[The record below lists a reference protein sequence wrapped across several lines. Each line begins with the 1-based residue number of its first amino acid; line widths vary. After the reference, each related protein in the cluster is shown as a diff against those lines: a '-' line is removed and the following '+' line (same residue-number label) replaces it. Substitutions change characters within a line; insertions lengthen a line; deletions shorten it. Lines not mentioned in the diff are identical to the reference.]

1 MSNIF
6 ELQKGKLEFSADR
19 IIITDNAVR
28 QKRVRLFTS
37 GIWIFYGILSVLR
50 YVRTGD
56 EFLLW
61 TGLLIGIGHLIVFI
75 AFLFR
80 SVKSEITMEEV
91 RSMKFKS
98 RFNNDFLDIKLKSGR
113 VRRVSQVDD
122 TEELQEYLDKISAK

>member
-1 MSNIF
+1 MNNIF

-19 IIITDNAVR
+19 IIISDNAVR

-50 YVRTGD
+50 YARTGD

-61 TGLLIGIGHLIVFI
+61 TGLFIGIGHLVVFI

-91 RSMKFKS
+91 KSMKFKS

-122 TEELQEYLDKISAK
+122 TEELKEFLDKILIR

>member
-19 IIITDNAVR
+19 IIISDNAVR

>member
-1 MSNIF
+1 
-6 ELQKGKLEFSADR
+6 
-19 IIITDNAVR
+19 
-28 QKRVRLFTS
+28 
-37 GIWIFYGILSVLR
+37 
-50 YVRTGD
+50 VRTGD

>member
-1 MSNIF
+1 MNNIF

-19 IIITDNAVR
+19 IIISDNAVR

-61 TGLLIGIGHLIVFI
+61 TGLFIGIGHFIVFI
-75 AFLFR
+75 GFLFR

-91 RSMKFKS
+91 KSMKFKS